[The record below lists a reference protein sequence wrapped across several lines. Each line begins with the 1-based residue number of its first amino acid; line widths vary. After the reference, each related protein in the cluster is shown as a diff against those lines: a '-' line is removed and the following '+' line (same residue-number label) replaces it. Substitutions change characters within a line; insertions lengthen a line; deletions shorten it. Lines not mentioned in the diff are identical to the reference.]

1 MNIIET
7 SIPDITTT
15 NINMAKVHLANKIIH
30 NINPLFDDIQ
40 QEKKKEFNAKAI
52 KYKKLKETVASNKTE
67 IETLFEHYKK
77 KQKVKKLLE
86 RIDKL
91 VSLGIINEGSS
102 KQETVILLKM
112 IDKLSEEKLNFHLKD
127 TMNTINKR
135 FPS

>member
-7 SIPDITTT
+7 NIPDIITT

-30 NINPLFDDIQ
+30 NITPLFDDIQ
-40 QEKKKEFNAKAI
+40 QSKKLEFNKKAI
-52 KYKKLKETVASNKTE
+52 KYKTLKESVISNKKE
-67 IETLFEHYKK
+67 LEFLFESYKR

-91 VSLGIINEGSS
+91 VSLGIINEGKS
-102 KQETVILLKM
+102 KQETIILLKM
-112 IDKLSEEKLNFHLKD
+112 IDKLSNEKLNFHLKD
-127 TMNTINKR
+127 TMNTITKR